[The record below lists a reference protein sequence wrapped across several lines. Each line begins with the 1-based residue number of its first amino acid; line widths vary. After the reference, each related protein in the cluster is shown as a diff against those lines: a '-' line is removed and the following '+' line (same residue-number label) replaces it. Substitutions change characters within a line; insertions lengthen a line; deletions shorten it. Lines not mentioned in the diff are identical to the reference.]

1 MLDYSAA
8 FDTVDHNIL
17 LDILQISFGLSG
29 AVLAWVSSY
38 LSGRTQVI
46 RTGSSSSNAFILF
59 FGVPQGGVLGPL
71 FFILYTADIIAVFE
85 KHGFLVHL
93 YADDSQVYVHF
104 SLKEVKSVLSATEL
118 CVQDVLKWSYSRR
131 LKLQGAKTEFIIIDR
146 AGLLCTEADFIM
158 QIDGVSIK
166 SVNTVRDLGVILDSR
181 FNMKS
186 HIAKVSRACFFHLR
200 RLRQIRSCLDEDSAK
215 TVAVT
220 MVLSR
225 LDYCNAI
232 LTGLPE
238 TTLQPLTRVLN
249 TAARIVLKLD
259 RRDHI
264 TQALRSLHWLPIRE
278 RIKFKL
284 CLMMHNIVNERSP

>member
-1 MLDYSAA
+1 M
-8 FDTVDHNIL
+8 
-17 LDILQISFGLSG
+17 
-29 AVLAWVSSY
+29 
-38 LSGRTQVI
+38 
-46 RTGSSSSNAFILF
+46 
-59 FGVPQGGVLGPL
+59 
-71 FFILYTADIIAVFE
+71 
-85 KHGFLVHL
+85 
-93 YADDSQVYVHF
+93 
-104 SLKEVKSVLSATEL
+104 
-118 CVQDVLKWSYSRR
+118 LKWSYSRR

-146 AGLLCTEADFIM
+146 AGLLCTEEDFIM
-158 QIDGVSIK
+158 QIDGVNIK

-186 HIAKVSRACFFHLR
+186 HITKVSRACFFHLR

-284 CLMMHNIVNERSP
+284 CLMMHNIVNKRSPSYLNDMVTPCFLLHGTRELRSGSSFSFAMRRTRLKFGDRAFSVAGPNAWNGLPVPIRVVQNTRSFKRQLKTLLFEVNL